1 MRVTDETNRSAH
13 ETTTILASITP
24 LTRGHESADPDRPP
38 LGLPLLSLVI
48 PLRDEAENL
57 PTLYAEIASALAGID
72 YEIVFVDD
80 GSRDGSRR
88 VLRALYRDDPRV
100 RVIGFR
106 RNFGK
111 TAALAAGFQSA
122 RGELIATLDAD
133 LQDDPA
139 EIPSMINQLDSGADL
154 VAAWRSTRHD
164 PWTKR
169 LPSRVFNWMVA
180 STTGIH
186 IHDFNCGLKLYRRE
200 VTREI
205 KLYGDLHRFIPVLA
219 HWKGYRV
226 TEMSVEHRPRLH
238 GQSKY
243 GFRRFF
249 GGLLDFAKVLFL
261 TKYLDRPLQ
270 LFGWTGLLVLAIGVC
285 TGGYLVALQ
294 IAGESIGRRPLL
306 TLCIL
311 LIIAGIQLIST
322 GLIGEMIRHVSFR
335 SEEEYSVD
343 EVL

>member
-1 MRVTDETNRSAH
+1 MPPNEQTLISTPAIPSALVDDLDADEAT
-13 ETTTILASITP
+13 
-24 LTRGHESADPDRPP
+24 GQ
-38 LGLPLLSLVI
+38 PLLSLVI
-48 PLRDEAENL
+48 PLRDEADNL
-57 PTLYAEIASALAGID
+57 AELYAQIETALPEIPH
-72 YEIVFVDD
+72 EIIFIDD

-88 VLRALYRDDPRV
+88 LLRKLHRHDERV

-111 TAALAAGFQSA
+111 TAALTAGFRAA

-139 EIPSMINQLDSGADL
+139 EISKMIGLLHEGNDL
-154 VAAWRSTRHD
+154 VAAWRVSRND

-169 LPSRVFNWMVA
+169 LPSKVFNWIVA
-180 STTGIH
+180 ATTGIH

-200 VTREI
+200 VTEDI

-226 TEMSVEHRPRLH
+226 AEIPVEHRPRLR
-238 GQSKY
+238 GRSKY

-249 GGLLDFAKVLFL
+249 GGLGDLGKVLFL
-261 TKYLDRPLQ
+261 TRYLDRPLQ
-270 LFGWTGLLVLAIGVC
+270 LFGWFGLAVFAVGVAM
-285 TGGYLVALQ
+285 GSYLVALQ
-294 IAGESIGRRPLL
+294 MSGESIGRRPLL
-306 TLCIL
+306 TLSIL

-322 GLIGEMIRHVSFR
+322 GLIGELIRHVSVR
-335 SEEEYSVD
+335 PEEEYSV
-343 EVL
+343 EELL